1 MKRIAYICADPG
13 VPVFGCKG
21 SSVHVQEVIRAFIRG
36 GASVTLYARR
46 FGGDAPAG
54 LDGVKCIALPR
65 PSTGDKAAR
74 ERALFEVNADLPWRL
89 DAEPVFDMV
98 YERHA
103 LWSHAA
109 MVWARSRGV
118 PAVLEVNAPLI
129 DEQAE
134 HRVLHD
140 RACAEA
146 SARHA
151 YDAADH
157 IIAVSSGVAAR
168 LTGFGVV
175 ETKLHVIPNGVDT
188 QRFSPV
194 EKGVTSELTIG
205 FVGTLKPWHG
215 LSVLASAARIAL
227 ESGVPVRLLIVGDGP
242 ERANLQ
248 SQLDVAGLGCVSEL
262 TGAVEPSKI
271 PALIARM
278 DVALAPYPQLTGFYF
293 SPLKIMEY
301 MAAGRAV
308 IASRIGDIDGLITH
322 EVDGLLC
329 QAGNVQAFAD
339 AIIRLYRDP
348 ELRTNLS
355 FAARDKAVRDLGWDS
370 VVERILDIAA
380 ENVPC

>member
-1 MKRIAYICADPG
+1 MKRIAYVCADPG

-36 GASVTLYARR
+36 GASITLFARR
-46 FGGDAPAG
+46 FGGDTPAG
-54 LDGVKCIALPR
+54 LEAVKCIALPR
-65 PSTGDKAAR
+65 PSTNDAAAR
-74 ERALFEVNADLPWRL
+74 ERALFEVNADLPGRL

-109 MVWARSRGV
+109 MIWARSRSV

-129 DEQAE
+129 EEQAE

-140 RACAEA
+140 RAAAEA
-146 SARHA
+146 SARRA

-157 IIAVSSGVAAR
+157 TIAVSSGVAAW
-168 LTGFGVV
+168 LAEFGVM

-188 QRFSPV
+188 RRFLPV
-194 EKGVTSELTIG
+194 EHGGASKLTIG

-215 LSVLASAARIAL
+215 LSILVEAARIAL
-227 ESGVPVRLLIVGDGP
+227 KADVPVRLLIVGDGP
-242 ERANLQ
+242 ERASLQ
-248 SQLDVAGLGCVSEL
+248 GQLAAAGLGRVSEL
-262 TGAVEPSKI
+262 TGAVEPAKI

-278 DVALAPYPQLTGFYF
+278 DVAVAPYPQQPNFYF

-308 IASRIGDIDGLITH
+308 IASRIGDIDGLVTD

-329 QAGNVQAFAD
+329 PAGDAQAFAD
-339 AIIRLYRDP
+339 AIIRLHRDP
-348 ELRTNLS
+348 ELRANLG
-355 FAARDKAVRDLGWDS
+355 FAARDKAVRELGWDS
-370 VVERILDIAA
+370 VVERILDLAV
-380 ENVPC
+380 ETVPC